1 MSEWVFSII
10 YMAAFCAVA
19 MMLTPEGATKKTVG
33 LVCAAAMIIAV
44 ISPLNTVNYS
54 DFSIDIHKYK
64 NEAEK
69 LCETAANEEENLNR
83 TFIEDKCKTYIMDKA
98 ASCGG
103 NISSLT
109 VDAQWST
116 DGFWYPET
124 VYIEGSFTSEQ
135 KSVLELFM
143 ESELGIM
150 ISNQF
155 WGE

>member
-1 MSEWVFSII
+1 MNEWVYSII
-10 YMAAFCAVA
+10 YMSCFCTVA
-19 MMLTPEGATKKTVG
+19 MMLTPEGTTKKTVG

-54 DFSIDIHKYK
+54 NFSVDIQKYK

-69 LCETAANEEENLNR
+69 LCEIAANEEENLNR
-83 TFIEDKCKTYIMDKA
+83 TFIEDKCETYIMDKA

-124 VYIEGSFTSEQ
+124 AYIVGSFTSEQ
-135 KSVLELFM
+135 KGILEVFM

-150 ISNQF
+150 KCNQN
-155 WGE
+155 WGK

>member
-1 MSEWVFSII
+1 MREWALSII
-10 YMAAFCAVA
+10 YMAAFCAA
-19 MMLTPEGATKKTVG
+19 AIMLTPEGATKKTVG
-33 LVCAAAMIIAV
+33 IVCAAAMIIAV
-44 ISPLNTVNYS
+44 ISPLNTLNYS

-69 LCETAANEEENLNR
+69 LCETAADEEEKLNR

-103 NISSLT
+103 DIRSLT

-124 VYIEGSFTSEQ
+124 AYIEGSFTSEQ
-135 KSVLELFM
+135 KDILELFM
-143 ESELGIM
+143 ESELGILK
-150 ISNQF
+150 SNQF
-155 WGE
+155 WGK